1 MEVSAGDGSH
11 AEALPFR
18 RSSDVLEVVLT
29 WLIPTIR
36 LNHEI
41 YNGDKRGMDR
51 GKVCTEQRVY
61 ITTSP
66 PPAVP
71 VVFLS
76 HQPAQFHGDGPHDAD
91 QTARALSF

>member
-51 GKVCTEQRVY
+51 GK
-61 ITTSP
+61 
-66 PPAVP
+66 
-71 VVFLS
+71 
-76 HQPAQFHGDGPHDAD
+76 FHGDGPHDAD